1 VVKGLPCFAGPCAVE
16 SEEQIHTVARFVAA
30 AGATV
35 LRGGAYKP
43 RTSPYTFQGLG
54 EEGLK
59 MIRSAADEN
68 GLKVVTEILD
78 LTLVDL
84 VGKYTDIFPVGARNM
99 YIIRC

>member
-1 VVKGLPCFAGPCAVE
+1 
-16 SEEQIHTVARFVAA
+16 
-30 AGATV
+30 
-35 LRGGAYKP
+35 
-43 RTSPYTFQGLG
+43 LG

-84 VGKYTDIFPVGARNM
+84 VGKIYRYFSSGGAQYVQLSVVERIGEIAETGFVKAGFCGNN
-99 YIIRC
+99 